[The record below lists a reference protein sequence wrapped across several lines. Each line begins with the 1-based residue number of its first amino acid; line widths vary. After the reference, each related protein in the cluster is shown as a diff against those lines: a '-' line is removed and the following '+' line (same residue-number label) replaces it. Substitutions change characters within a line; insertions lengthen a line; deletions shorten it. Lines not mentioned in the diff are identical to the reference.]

1 MVVSE
6 ENQVEDEQDRLT
18 LRLEPNPESAGYARD
33 TIRSAFGRRLPKGV
47 LGDLLL
53 VVTELVTNAVQHGPG
68 RPISLALTVDSE
80 RDVVRGEVVDQGDIS
95 KSIPRIREAT
105 EGKGGYGLGL
115 VDAMTSDWYVV
126 EGSTSVRFEM
136 PASDD

>member
-1 MVVSE
+1 M
-6 ENQVEDEQDRLT
+6 QGKGDQDSLT
-18 LRLEPNPESAGYARD
+18 LRLESNPESAGYARD
-33 TIRSAFGRRLPKGV
+33 TIRSTFGRRLSKRV

-53 VVTELVTNAVQHGPG
+53 VVTELVTNAVKHGPG
-68 RPISLALTVDSE
+68 QPISLALTVDSE

-105 EGKGGYGLGL
+105 EGGGGYGLGL

-136 PASDD
+136 PVSP